1 MAMLSR
7 FLDSFYKGN
16 VPNKF
21 TVGMGELI
29 RKARLEA
36 KMSQA
41 ELAQKAHFRQA
52 AISQIEA
59 GKREVTATDLLYLS
73 YSLNKPIIYF
83 FPQWLKLEKSE
94 EGDLTPLEK
103 ELLLVS
109 RKLDSDDD
117 LRRLI
122 AIARGLV
129 NYGENQPFE
138 DLEE

>member
-1 MAMLSR
+1 MLSR
-7 FLDSFYKGN
+7 FLDSFYKGD

-29 RKARLEA
+29 KKARLEA

-41 ELAQKAHFRQA
+41 ELAEEAHFRQA

-59 GKREVTATDLLYLS
+59 GKREVTAADLLYLS

-103 ELLLVS
+103 ELLLHV
-109 RKLDSDDD
+109 RKLEDDD
-117 LRRLI
+117 KRRLI
-122 AIARGLV
+122 VQARALV
-129 NYGENQPFE
+129 DLSNSNGGNY
-138 DLEE
+138 

>member
-1 MAMLSR
+1 MLSR
-7 FLDSFYKGN
+7 FLDSFYKGD

-41 ELAQKAHFRQA
+41 ELAEEAHFRQA
-52 AISQIEA
+52 SISQIEA
-59 GKREVTATDLLYLS
+59 GKREVTAADLLYLS

-83 FPQWLKLEKSE
+83 FPHWLKLEKSA
-94 EGDLTPLEK
+94 EGDLNPLEK
-103 ELLLVS
+103 ELLLIA
-109 RKLDSDDD
+109 RKLDSDGD

-122 AIARGLV
+122 AMARGLIHFS
-129 NYGENQPFE
+129 ENQPYN
-138 DLEE
+138 DDK